1 MAGNRYYATKP
12 QEVFESY
19 EWLMREK
26 LTELDR
32 MARRIDYDLEILSIR
47 PADRQKMVQKFFTEL
62 WQQVAATEEAKYGKG
77 MRRWHTAK

>member
-1 MAGNRYYATKP
+1 MAGNRYYAKNP

-32 MARRIDYDLEILSIR
+32 MARNMAYDLGSAWV
-47 PADRQKMVQKFFTEL
+47 PAAQIQPMMQQFFSDM
-62 WQQVAATEEAKYGKG
+62 WQQVAATEEQKYKK
-77 MRRWHTAK
+77 RRKHA